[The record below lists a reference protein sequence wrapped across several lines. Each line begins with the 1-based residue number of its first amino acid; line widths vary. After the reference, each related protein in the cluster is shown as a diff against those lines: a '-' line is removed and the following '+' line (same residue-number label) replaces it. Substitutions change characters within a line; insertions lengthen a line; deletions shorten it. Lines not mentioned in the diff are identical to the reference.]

1 MSRKPLL
8 AALIIAILIPCGL
21 LLRTR
26 SQHAAPPTRVAGA
39 VSTDVDAPPTARAT
53 ASATAHQPAAEP
65 GTDAVKPSVD
75 AAGKAPICGFPKAPV
90 DVHNPIAVSQF
101 VGAISEKAGE
111 RWLAALQDSDDLRAR
126 ASGLLLE
133 GKLTGAEQM
142 QLTTEQTRDAFVQLS
157 VGAQDPAVYA
167 MAVNMCGADTIS
179 PIHGACDQIS
189 LESWAQMDSGN
200 AIPWLLLAG
209 KARARH
215 DAAAE
220 SDAFSR
226 AAHAD
231 KVDSYYDSL
240 YAFSES
246 EIPSDITP
254 LEQFYLATQVIG
266 IEAAA
271 RANQF
276 MLTSKHCSN
285 DAVRDPSVREQCS
298 ALAELLVTKGTTL
311 IDFAIGIAIGARTGW
326 SNQRVNDLTQQKNAL
341 LQALNQSTPTANEDL
356 WTCDGV
362 RRGNAFFRQRAHLG
376 ELGAA
381 RAALEH
387 SGQRVPEL
395 AQAHAAFMDKILRDA
410 AQREQEKPPDPTP

>member
-1 MSRKPLL
+1 
-8 AALIIAILIPCGL
+8 L

-65 GTDAVKPSVD
+65 GTDALKPSVD
-75 AAGKAPICGFPKAPV
+75 AAGNAAICGFPKAPV
-90 DVHNPIAVSQF
+90 DIHNPIAVSQF
-101 VGAISEKAGE
+101 VGAITEKAGA

-142 QLTTEQTRDAFVQLS
+142 QLTTEQTRDAFVQLA

-167 MAVNMCGADTIS
+167 MAVNMCGADTMT

-189 LESWAQMDSGN
+189 LKSWAQMDPGN

-209 KARARH
+209 KARASH
-215 DAAAE
+215 DAATE

-226 AAHAD
+226 AANAG
-231 KVDSYYDSL
+231 KVDSYNDSL

-246 EIPSDITP
+246 EIPSDATP
-254 LEQFYLATQVIG
+254 LEQFYLASQVIG
-266 IEAAA
+266 IESAM
-271 RANQF
+271 RANQY
-276 MLTSKHCSN
+276 TVASKLCST
-285 DAVRDPSVREQCS
+285 DAVRDPNVREQCNS
-298 ALAELLVTKGTTL
+298 LAELLVTKGTTL
-311 IDFAIGIAIGARTGW
+311 RDFGIGIGIGARTGW
-326 SNQRVNDLTQQKNAL
+326 SNQRVNDLTQQKNAMM
-341 LQALNQSTPTANEDL
+341 QAIIQSTPTANDEI
-356 WTCDGV
+356 WTCEGV
-362 RRGNAFFRQRAHLG
+362 RLRNAFTRQRSHLG

-387 SGQRVPEL
+387 SGQTVQEL
-395 AQAHAAFMDKILRDA
+395 AQAHTAFIDKLRRDA
-410 AQREQEKPPDPTP
+410 AQREPERPPDPAP